1 MTEWS
6 VRQMLIIVKSEI
18 ASVEISRLAQ
28 DYLIHVSMVNVFA
41 GSRHKLAI
49 LRQVTNALMEAVN
62 VEKLHIVL
70 EIVMHVLMGHA
81 VVGPLMK
88 YLVLHPYVVLM
99 EFALMSYAIQ
109 NRVFPQLQVITV
121 HVVFANAE
129 VIHRVMEILR
139 HVLMELVLDNR
150 HYNASSNLFI
160 DRVVNKG
167 ISCKVTRQDH
177 HPKDVFDIVRD
188 IESVMN

>member
-6 VRQMLIIVKSEI
+6 VRQMLIIVKTEI
-18 ASVEISRLAQ
+18 ASVEISRLVQ

-62 VEKLHIVL
+62 VEKLHIAL
-70 EIVMHVLMGHA
+70 EIAILVLMGRA
-81 VVGPLMK
+81 VVGHSME

-99 EFALMSYAIQ
+99 GFALMFHAIQ
-109 NRVFPQLQVITV
+109 SRVFPQFQVITV

-177 HPKDVFDIVRD
+177 HPKDVFDIIRGT
-188 IESVMN
+188 ESVMN